1 MAKGNTVSRSSFAGT
16 ASGTSQAALGYLS
29 AEPNIVVLEWILIF
43 LLIAAAPSVL
53 GLPKLAG
60 ASASVAQLLV
70 FIVLAV
76 MLVYLVVG
84 MFAVA

>member
-1 MAKGNTVSRSSFAGT
+1 MPVPHQEHRKQRLVTYRLNRKD
-16 ASGTSQAALGYLS
+16 
-29 AEPNIVVLEWILIF
+29 IVVLEWILIF

>member
-1 MAKGNTVSRSSFAGT
+1 M
-16 ASGTSQAALGYLS
+16 
-29 AEPNIVVLEWILIF
+29 LEWILIF
-43 LLIAAAPSVL
+43 LLIAAAASVF

-60 ASASVAQLLV
+60 ASANVAQLLV

-84 MFAVA
+84 MFAVT